1 MYKRTSKPDR
11 KMTLRK
17 IIIVIV
23 GIGIV
28 VGAVG
33 LSNYMGTLKETP
45 EKRPQPEFK
54 KYVRTRIVEYSDL
67 KTDVVAYG
75 RVRTTAPLDLI
86 SEVSGR
92 LLQGSVRLME
102 GQKFRK
108 GALLFV
114 IDDTEARLNLQSEK
128 SDFLKDVAAILPD
141 VKIDMSDNFQAW
153 DSFFKSI
160 DLEKPLPAL
169 PTAKSDKEKTFVATR
184 GIYSKFYTI
193 KSSERRLSKHYYY
206 APFDGSITLVNL
218 QTGSFVNSG
227 SNIGKVLR
235 TDMMEL
241 KLSVDTKDIGW
252 VKIGRPVRIISEDQV
267 HEWAGKISRISEYVN
282 SATQSIDVFV
292 AIAPGQDPIYDG
304 QYFKASIPGSV
315 IPSALEMPRNAI
327 FEGNQVYLLRD
338 SILEAAPVK
347 ILKLNSETAVINGL
361 AAGSELVI
369 EPLVS
374 AYNGMKAYRLSEKED
389 INLEI
394 KTDNEETAK
403 Q

>member
-1 MYKRTSKPDR
+1 
-11 KMTLRK
+11 MTLRK

-23 GIGIV
+23 GIGIL
-28 VGAVG
+28 VGAVA

-54 KYVRTRIVEYSDL
+54 KFVRTRVVEYGDL
-67 KTDVVAYG
+67 KTDVIAYG

-92 LLQGSVRLME
+92 LRQGSVRFME

-108 GALLFV
+108 GTLLFA
-114 IDDTEARLNLQSEK
+114 IDDAEARLNLLSEK

-141 VKIDMSDNFQAW
+141 MKIDMTDNFAAW
-153 DSFFKSI
+153 EAFFKSI
-160 DLEKPLPAL
+160 DLEKSLPPLPA
-169 PTAKSDKEKTFVATR
+169 ARSDKEKTFLATR

-193 KSSERRLSKHYYY
+193 KSSETRLSKHYYY

-218 QTGSFVNSG
+218 QIGSFVNSG
-227 SNIGKVLR
+227 SNNGKVLR

-241 KLSVDTKDIGW
+241 KLSVDTKDIRW
-252 VKIGRPVRIISEDQV
+252 VKIGGSVRILSEDEL
-267 HEWAGKISRISEYVN
+267 HEWTGKISRISEYVN

-292 AIAPGQDPIYDG
+292 DIVRGEAPIYDG
-304 QYFKASIPGSV
+304 QYFRASIPGTL
-315 IPSALEMPRNAI
+315 IRSALEMPRNAI

-347 ILKLNSETAVINGL
+347 ILKLNSETAVVNGL
-361 AAGSELVI
+361 PTGSDLVV

-374 AYNGMKAYRLSEKED
+374 AYSGMKAYKLSERHR
-389 INLEI
+389 INLEV
-394 KTDNEETAK
+394 KTDTQKTAT